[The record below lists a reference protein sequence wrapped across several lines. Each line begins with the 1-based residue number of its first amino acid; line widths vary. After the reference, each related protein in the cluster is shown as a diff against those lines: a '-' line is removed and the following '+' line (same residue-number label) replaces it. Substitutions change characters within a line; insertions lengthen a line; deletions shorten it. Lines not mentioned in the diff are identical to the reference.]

1 MQFPSKIHQIYT
13 DFKEVHID
21 KKWGGYNG
29 IQLFN
34 FQNKTGKNSLQNL
47 SILFFIQL

>member
-21 KKWGGYNG
+21 KKWGGG
-29 IQLFN
+29 IMEFN
-34 FQNKTGKNSLQNL
+34 FLILKTKQANTV
-47 SILFFIQL
+47 FKT